1 MSTQP
6 STTTATPRRPCSAVE
21 RLDCY
26 RLAIE
31 LSRLATTLVPRGHAA
46 LRDQLERASA
56 SVALNLSEGWG
67 RWQPRE
73 KAHFY
78 QIALG
83 STLESVAVIDLLLA
97 RGLASESACAFAKG
111 IAERV
116 ARMLGGLIRSVGAR
130 MR

>member
-6 STTTATPRRPCSAVE
+6 TTTATPRCRFSGVE

-26 RLAIE
+26 CLAIE
-31 LSRLATTLVPRGHAA
+31 LSKQASALVPRGHAS
-46 LRDQLERASA
+46 LRDQLERATA
-56 SVALNLSEGWG
+56 SSALNLAEGSG
-67 RWQPRE
+67 RWQPRD
-73 KAHFY
+73 KVHFY

-97 RGLASESACAFAKG
+97 RGLAAESACAPVKE
-111 IAERV
+111 IAARV

-130 MR
+130 AR